1 MIRLNLIP
9 REGRKVQRV
18 ISDFNKG
25 VILVLA
31 IVGVCLI
38 LYLYQY
44 KQLSDVMEKTAR
56 VQKRLK
62 ELEEI
67 KKKVD
72 DYKARNAELERRIK
86 LIQELEDNRTGPLF
100 VMDSLSKSI
109 PERLWLDKFTEKGY
123 SAQLEGMAWNEF
135 TVSDFLKSLQAS
147 KYFGNVELKSIT
159 KQIIQNVPL
168 KSFVIDTTLNYSEKT
183 KENVDTSK
191 GKGVKEK
198 G

>member
-123 SAQLEGMAWNEF
+123 SAQLEGKAWNEF

-168 KSFVIDTTLNYSEKT
+168 KSFVIDTTLNYSEKS